1 MERIVGDPV
10 TSAMWAIESLDSQD
24 LWSRLQVLLTECLY
38 IGDSVLDSGSSHL
51 SWLAGSLEVTATLNE
66 TTPLRQLKF
75 KIRVFEAFEDDDDGW
90 YLASN
95 MNHVASGGS
104 YIYDAENKALNFVAY
119 CALAAWFDL
128 ALLLFAVRTALGQCV
143 VVSGREDVIRFARC
157 GSASRTE
164 WKIDAQ
170 DSRIDVVSQRL
181 WDMTQPDYIAGIWL
195 SEHERIGMFDRIA
208 AECPW
213 ISVQPAVSEGA
224 LNRVIEGMDFGYQVF
239 PDDNDLSVF
248 IDNSSFSRV
257 TFNMWTNFGRA
268 IVTTTAL
275 PFFTHTAIFDDG
287 ASELEAVKLA
297 NLLNI
302 AASETC
308 WQKLGVGSWFA
319 KGSQICFVSRV
330 PHSNLKPIVMGTDIP
345 DIADV
350 VFDIINPNMTRRIVS
365 TVARELHSIGLESQR
380 EPDSMDSMAALVGA
394 VTRPDPVRV
403 SNEEMIRHHEALDSW
418 TYPSIPL
425 LIYGVFNPVGSTMGS
440 VELVEGLGWREIVC
454 RYRHPSNPGQ
464 FVLATVPEDSDF
476 NELVTTAIAELGE
489 HISPPSF
496 VSIPV
501 DLSEGVR
508 ESVFDG
514 LLMMAEKF
522 HQSGVDMTQR
532 GLSIR
537 NQPNPW
543 WRGPN
548 GNDDVF
554 DVPPDLEGVA
564 PAEIYLS
571 HAMQVQIVDY
581 NIGLFQAW
589 WEGALAFLQD
599 PDNPDEATRV
609 VEAFTNHTLSRLR
622 GTES

>member
-1 MERIVGDPV
+1 MERIAGDPV
-10 TSAMWAIESLDSQD
+10 TSAMWAIEALESDD
-24 LWSRLQVLLTECLY
+24 LWDRLRVIASECLY
-38 IGDSVLDSGSSHL
+38 ANGPILSYGSGHL
-51 SWLAGSLEVTATLNE
+51 TWLAGSLEVTATLNE

-75 KIRVFEAFEDDDDGW
+75 RIRVFEAFEDDEDGW

-95 MNHVASGGS
+95 MNHLASGGA
-104 YIYDAENKALNFVAY
+104 YVYDAKSKSLNFVSY
-119 CALAAWFDL
+119 CALATWFDL

-143 VVSGREDVIRFARC
+143 VVSGREDVTRFARC
-157 GSASRTE
+157 SSASRTDLKTDPPSSHE
-164 WKIDAQ
+164 
-170 DSRIDVVSQRL
+170 DVLSQRL

-195 SEHERIGMFDRIA
+195 SEHEREGVFERIA
-208 AECPW
+208 DECPW
-213 ISVQPAVSEGA
+213 VSVQLAAPEDA
-224 LNRVIEGMDFGYQVF
+224 LSRVIEGMDFGYQVF
-239 PDDNDLSVF
+239 PDDDDLSVF
-248 IDNSSFSRV
+248 NDNSSFSRV
-257 TFNMWTNFGRA
+257 SFNMWTNFGRA

-275 PFFTHTAIFDDG
+275 PFFTHSAIFDDG

-302 AASETC
+302 AASEMC

-319 KGSQICFVSRV
+319 KGSQICFATRV
-330 PHSNLKPIVMGTDIP
+330 PHANLKPIVMGTDIR
-345 DIADV
+345 DISDV
-350 VFDIINPNMTRRIVS
+350 VFDIINPNMTRRVVS
-365 TVARELHSIGLESQR
+365 TVARELHSIGMKSQR
-380 EPDSMDSMAALVGA
+380 EPDSMDSMAALVSV

-418 TYPSIPL
+418 TFPSIPL
-425 LIYGVFNPVGSTMGS
+425 LVYGVFNPVGSTMGS

-464 FVLATVPEDSDF
+464 FVLATVPESSNF
-476 NELVTTAIAELGE
+476 GEIVTTAIAELSE

-496 VSIPV
+496 ISIPA
-501 DLSEGVR
+501 DLSEALR

-522 HQSGVDMTQR
+522 HQSGVNMTQR

-554 DVPPDLEGVA
+554 DIPPDLEGLG

-571 HAMQVQIVDY
+571 QAMQVQIVDY

-589 WEGALAFLQD
+589 WEGALMFLQD
-599 PDNPDEATRV
+599 PDSPDQATRV
-609 VEAFTNHTLSRLR
+609 VEAFTDHTLSRLR
-622 GTES
+622 SKES